1 MINRPPSSRIAPSE
15 CFYRHN
21 GNLRTTPVKLSA
33 SPKCAKNG
41 HGDATVGRNRCSA
54 SVYASPDAFNTAKVR
69 VHEYAHGSGCVSA
82 SALLGTGP
90 SWRHTGYSATP
101 VAANGNASSAAAPSG
116 RRPVRE
122 MAHRRL
128 AASWRDRAR
137 RVRGC
142 DQRRDVPLAQPSLGV
157 GRRSW
162 SADFADCA
170 GAPRAATA
178 RAGRPPQTP
187 RGSRRPQ
194 GAPCR
199 PRALRSNASAARP

>member
-90 SWRHTGYSATP
+90 SWRHTGYAATP
-101 VAANGNASSAAAPSG
+101 VAANGT
-116 RRPVRE
+116 R
-122 MAHRRL
+122 
-128 AASWRDRAR
+128 RAR
-137 RVRGC
+137 
-142 DQRRDVPLAQPSLGV
+142 QRLVGAVPFGKWPIAGLRRAGATAPAVFEGAINGRSALSCSRASV
-157 GRRSW
+157 GRNDGRGVRW
-162 SADFADCA
+162 SV
-170 GAPRAATA
+170 R
-178 RAGRPPQTP
+178 
-187 RGSRRPQ
+187 
-194 GAPCR
+194 
-199 PRALRSNASAARP
+199 

>member
-90 SWRHTGYSATP
+90 SWRHTGYAATP
-101 VAANGNASSAAAPSG
+101 VAANGT
-116 RRPVRE
+116 R
-122 MAHRRL
+122 
-128 AASWRDRAR
+128 RAR
-137 RVRGC
+137 
-142 DQRRDVPLAQPSLGV
+142 QRLVGAVPFGKWPIAGLRRAGATAPAVFEGAINGRSALSCSRASV
-157 GRRSW
+157 GRNDGRGVRWRSDEGEVLEEW
-162 SADFADCA
+162 PGKD
-170 GAPRAATA
+170 
-178 RAGRPPQTP
+178 
-187 RGSRRPQ
+187 
-194 GAPCR
+194 
-199 PRALRSNASAARP
+199 L